1 MWNKN
6 YDNESIEKFNVEK
19 KPLIY
24 SQMTLKNAQPQ
35 IGCLTPNRNQKR
47 DSGRFRGKIFF
58 EYPHRYLQLQ
68 GGRANDPIRTET
80 EDANRSVTG

>member
-6 YDNESIEKFNVEK
+6 SDNESIEKFNFET

-35 IGCLTPNRNQKR
+35 IGCLAPNRNQKR
-47 DSGRFRGKIFF
+47 DSGRFRAKNFSVGVQTT
-58 EYPHRYLQLQ
+58 QLYQ
-68 GGRANDPIRTET
+68 IPL
-80 EDANRSVTG
+80 